1 MTRNVPGAPARALAA
16 AGTPLGLAVTGTHS
30 GDPRSSLALIGV
42 LAGVFMAVLTLG
54 ALVMGTVRPDD
65 RGKQLAERIERYGSR
80 HVLAPSDRLL
90 ARIASR
96 WVAPL
101 LQQLGE
107 AEPKLAGRLDVAGIK
122 LKPAEWALSGGC
134 VAAALAF
141 ALTLLLGSPLIGIP
155 LGAVVGWRGMRMVLN
170 FKIKR
175 RRSKFGDQLPDV
187 LQFIAGSL
195 RSGFSLAQGLD
206 AAAQEDIQPAAGE
219 FSRALAESRIGVEL
233 ETTLDT
239 VADRMESPDLR
250 WTVIAIRIQREVGG
264 NLAEVLGNVVD
275 TMRER
280 GQLRRHVRALSAEGR
295 LSAYILVSLPIGI
308 GGWMFLT
315 RRSYVRPLWSTPL
328 GLGMLGMCV
337 LLILG
342 GALWMKKLVK
352 VVV

>member
-1 MTRNVPGAPARALAA
+1 MTGTVPGPPARALAA
-16 AGTPLGLAVTGTHS
+16 LGTPLGFAVTGAH
-30 GDPRSSLALIGV
+30 GAGPGSSMALITV
-42 LAGVFMAVLTLG
+42 LAVVFAGALTLG
-54 ALVMGTVRPDD
+54 ILLIGAVRPDD
-65 RGKQLAERIERYGSR
+65 RAKRMSDRIERYGSR
-80 HVLAPSDRLL
+80 HVPASTDRLR

-101 LQQLGE
+101 LMGNT
-107 AEPKLAGRLDVAGIK
+107 EPKLARRLEVAGIK
-122 LKPAEWALSGGC
+122 MKPAEWVLSGGC

-141 ALTLLLGSPLIGIP
+141 ALTLLLGSPLIGIA
-155 LGAVVGWRGMRMVLN
+155 LGGVAGWLGMRMALN

-175 RRSKFGDQLPDV
+175 RRARFGDQLPDV

-195 RSGFSLAQGLD
+195 RAGFSLAQGLD
-206 AAAQEDIQPAAGE
+206 AAAQENIQPAAGE

-233 ETTLDT
+233 EDTLDS

-250 WTVIAIRIQREVGG
+250 WTVVAIRIQREVGG

-295 LSAYILVSLPIGI
+295 LSAYILVSLPIGV

-337 LLILG
+337 LLIVG
-342 GALWMKKLVK
+342 GALWMRKLVK